1 MENLR
6 RLRERSGK
14 TQQEIADLLQIQ
26 RPTYT
31 RYESGERE
39 PDYSTLAKLANIFD
53 VTTDYLL
60 GISDNPHPANP
71 FEGVTKEE
79 VDALIEKT
87 KNSDTVVV
95 SVMNYGGNNSAFEMS
110 RKDFE
115 EWLKVKDQIPAE
127 EMDELIALKKKIDK
141 QVRDFKK

>member
-1 MENLR
+1 MTLE
-6 RLRERSGK
+6 K
-14 TQQEIADLLQIQ
+14 IAE
-26 RPTYT
+26 YFNV
-31 RYESGERE
+31 S
-39 PDYSTLAKLANIFD
+39 S
-53 VTTDYLL
+53 DYLL
-60 GISDNPHPANP
+60 GRSDSPHPANP

-115 EWLKVKDQIPAE
+115 EWLKVKEQIPAGE
-127 EMDELIALKKKIDK
+127 IDELIALKKKIDR
-141 QVRDFKK
+141 QIQDFKK